1 MPSGVLG
8 SCPRCCPVWWFDCR
22 RPSPPLATLRGRSSG
37 TEDRWWLGDQCPHCP
52 PGMLGAGSERCT
64 HWAEAGWPQNAPMPD
79 GAPLPSV
86 EEVIQAAKAAVP
98 PIHDVW
104 DRLHSPSRA
113 NPEPAPAS
121 AATVHDVLRVT
132 VQEARD
138 LWDNRGQIKGD
149 LYVRLTLGTMHN
161 YETSVAWGTA
171 RPQWHES
178 FCLDMGHE
186 DGDGLLE
193 VRAFDR
199 DPDGGTDYEIGALT
213 LDLYALHPRLVA
225 SATVESELQLTN
237 QVRPTSSVWTRH
249 RAAKQGQPG
258 GSVGTTSRGKGR
270 GCREVRIGQAGTG

>member
-1 MPSGVLG
+1 
-8 SCPRCCPVWWFDCR
+8 
-22 RPSPPLATLRGRSSG
+22 
-37 TEDRWWLGDQCPHCP
+37 
-52 PGMLGAGSERCT
+52 
-64 HWAEAGWPQNAPMPD
+64 MPD
-79 GAPLPSV
+79 GAPLLSV

-113 NPEPAPAS
+113 NPESATAG

-132 VQEARD
+132 VHEARD
-138 LWDNRGQIKGD
+138 LWDNRGRIKGD
-149 LYVRLTLGTMHN
+149 LYVRLTLGTLHS

-171 RPQWHES
+171 GPQWHES
-178 FCLDMGHE
+178 FCLDMRRE

-199 DPDGGTDYEIGALT
+199 DPDGGTSYEIGAVT

-237 QVRPTSSVWTRH
+237 QVRCPSSVWTCGPDAGQWNRDSPEAPLAQPTKGKEGLCGAVA
-249 RAAKQGQPG
+249 RQGEG
-258 GSVGTTSRGKGR
+258 GHKGVICRWAPPPTEGEGSR
-270 GCREVRIGQAGTG
+270 EGQW